1 MLTENAKLN
10 VSLFDLPFS
19 TACLDAQFRFIWVNN
34 LFTEL
39 TGLSEKELLE
49 KLCYETIGEYADDP
63 GRKGLEKICS
73 FCRKE
78 DSFKSNKP
86 CMIERPFKDGF
97 LRVKMLPQ
105 MDGQGIPYLLGLF
118 EYIAESAQAEKNVQE
133 NERKYHILP
142 QEYHTLLDTIHNA
155 ILLLSPDLKII
166 WANKYVNDLMGFSL
180 SNASRQ
186 YCFELLKHAGKSCE
200 ECHALGCIRTGKPT
214 SGKIASDDGRIWAS
228 DAFPV
233 KDERG
238 SVNKVIMIYRDVT
251 EEIKLRAETIH
262 AAHMASIGELAA
274 GVAHELNNPING
286 IINYARMLADKS
298 QGGDGDPFIPNEIM
312 REGRRI
318 AKIVST
324 LLSFARA
331 RSEDKTSVCVCLHEI
346 LSNTLSLSK
355 KLLETN
361 GVQLK
366 IDLPPNALPV
376 NGISNQIQQVFLNV
390 ITNALYALNKKY
402 PGTNEDKILEIGGK
416 KIKRDGQSY
425 FRVTFR
431 DRGTGIPASILNKAF
446 QPFFSTKPAGQGTGL
461 GLSISYNIIRDHK
474 GKMEIES
481 QEGVFTSVIIE
492 LPVRCKKARA
502 KSGKKGQP

>member
-1 MLTENAKLN
+1 MLTQNAKLKVN
-10 VSLFDLPFS
+10 LSDLPLS
-19 TACLDAQFRFIWVNN
+19 AACLDSQFRFIWVNN
-34 LFTEL
+34 LFAEL
-39 TGLSEKELLE
+39 TGMSEKELVG
-49 KLCYETIGEYADDP
+49 KLCYETIGEYADDR
-63 GRKGLEKICS
+63 GRKGKEKICS

-78 DSFKSNKP
+78 DSFKSKNP
-86 CMIERPFKDGF
+86 CEIERPFKDGF

-105 MDGQGIPYLLGLF
+105 MDRHKVPYLLGLF
-118 EYIAESAQAEKNVQE
+118 EYTAESARAEDSLLE

-166 WANKYVNDLMGFSL
+166 WANKYVNDLMGFSF
-180 SNASRQ
+180 SDASRQ
-186 YCFELLKHAGKSCE
+186 YCFDLLKHAGKPCE
-200 ECHALGCIRTGKPT
+200 ECHALCCIRTGKPT

-233 KDERG
+233 KDDQGR
-238 SVNKVIMIYRDVT
+238 VNKVIMIYRDVT

-331 RSEDKTSVCVCLHEI
+331 RSEEKTSVCVCLHEI

-361 GVQLK
+361 GVHLK
-366 IDLPPNALPV
+366 IDLPSDPLPV

-402 PGTNEDKILEIGGK
+402 PGSNDDKMLEISGK
-416 KIKRDGQSY
+416 KIKRDSQSY
-425 FRVTFR
+425 FGITFR
-431 DRGTGIPASILNKAF
+431 DRGTGIPASILNDVF

-474 GKMEIES
+474 GRMQIES
-481 QEGVFTSVIIE
+481 KEGEYTSVIIE
-492 LPVRCKKARA
+492 LPVKCKKAQPRPA
-502 KSGKKGQP
+502 KKAEK